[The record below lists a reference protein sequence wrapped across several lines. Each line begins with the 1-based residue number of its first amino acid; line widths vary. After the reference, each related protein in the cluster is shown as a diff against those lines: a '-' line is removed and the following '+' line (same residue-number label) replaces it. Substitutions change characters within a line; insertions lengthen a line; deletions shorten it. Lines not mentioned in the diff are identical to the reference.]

1 MTSKNLLSTYELP
14 QVDDSAVDDSIR
26 KAMADLEK
34 LEDND
39 GVENSEDSEEIKEP
53 IGEEIEELQEELEEI
68 EEPEGIEVEPEKK
81 REKKSDK
88 DQYRK
93 LQNDKYRAQAEKA
106 AADERIRELEDML
119 TESLSAGTYHY
130 GKNAYAALDNA
141 KEAKRKALREGDEDK
156 LVEAD
161 IEIVKAL
168 TTINELEKWANNG
181 TQKTSKAVSNV
192 REEPEVD
199 RDMELKRELASDWLE
214 SHPYL
219 NSSSRKYDPNLESK
233 VFRFVKKLDYDLEA
247 NRQQHL
253 HYTPEYFD
261 KIDDYIDTVK
271 AKKASNTIAAL
282 PPVGGVRN
290 SYNGKGRTEDPAH
303 APLTKEEKEH
313 IKSMAGLGVTEEN
326 YRQHRVK
333 DGKNV

>member
-14 QVDDSAVDDSIR
+14 QVDDSAVDESIK

-39 GVENSEDSEEIKEP
+39 ETENDEESEEIKEP
-53 IGEEIEELQEELEEI
+53 VGEEIEELSEEPEEEI
-68 EEPEGIEVEPEKK
+68 EVEAEPEKK
-81 REKKSDK
+81 EKRERKSDK
-88 DQYRK
+88 EQYRK

-192 REEPEVD
+192 PLEPPVD
-199 RDMELKRELASDWLE
+199 RDMELKRELATDWLE

-219 NSSSRKYDPNLESK
+219 NSSSKKYDPNLESK

-261 KIDDYIDTVK
+261 KIDDYIDNVK

-290 SYNGKGRTEDPAH
+290 SYNGKGRTEDPTR
-303 APLTKEEKEH
+303 APLTKDEKEL
-313 IKSMAGLGVTEEN
+313 IKSMASLGVTEEN

-333 DGKNV
+333 EGKNV

>member
-14 QVDDSAVDDSIR
+14 QADDSAVDESIK

-39 GVENSEDSEEIKEP
+39 ETENDEESEEIKEP
-53 IGEEIEELQEELEEI
+53 VGEEIEELSEEPEEEI
-68 EEPEGIEVEPEKK
+68 EVEAEPEKK
-81 REKKSDK
+81 EKRERKSDK
-88 DQYRK
+88 EQYRK
-93 LQNDKYRAQAEKA
+93 LQNDKYRAQAAEA
-106 AADERIRELEDML
+106 AAAERIRELEEML

-192 REEPEVD
+192 PLEPPVD
-199 RDMELKRELASDWLE
+199 RDMELKRELATDWLE

-219 NSSSRKYDPNLESK
+219 NSSSKKYDPNLESK

-261 KIDDYIDTVK
+261 KIDDYIDNVK

-290 SYNGKGRTEDPAH
+290 SYNGKGRTEDPTR
-303 APLTKEEKEH
+303 APLTKDEKEL
-313 IKSMAGLGVTEEN
+313 IKSMASLGVTEEN

-333 DGKNV
+333 EGKNV